1 MLHRETS
8 VTRKIDTR
16 QKHREAVMWSLLK
29 DFQLNVK
36 PKFEK
41 LYGPQRVPRL
51 LERLS
56 LLISRYNFIIK
67 RCSAEKPFWDEKSNI
82 LITYG
87 DMVSTDD
94 EPPLSTLHNFMKE
107 HLSESFTGVHILPF
121 FPYSSDDGFA
131 VIDFR
136 EVNPDLGSWKQI
148 EAIARDFTLM
158 VDLVLNHVS
167 SRSPWFEHYLSG
179 IAPEREYFI
188 EVDPDT
194 DLSAVVRPRTSPLLN
209 PAYTVYGERWVWTTF
224 SSDQIDLNYANPDL
238 LFEMLD
244 ILLSYISRGAR
255 VVRLDA
261 IAYLWKKIGTSCIN
275 LPETHEVVKLM
286 RALTDRVAPCVRI
299 LTETNLPHEE
309 NISYFGN
316 GDEAH
321 MVYQFPLPPLLLHTL
336 QSGSAKHLSAWA
348 ASLGEPPEGCGF
360 LNFTASHDGIGVRPL
375 EGILDDEEIAA
386 VVENVKKCGGLVS
399 ARTGEDGS
407 EKPYELNI
415 TWFDAMKDPDDLNNL
430 TAQIRRFMCSQAI
443 MLELRGIPAVYFHSL
458 TATANFHEGVEQTG
472 MNRTINRKKWRRDE
486 LETRLQDRDS
496 AASHVFRQYTKLLKI
511 RAGHKAFHP
520 DAPQEILELPEAL
533 FGVRR
538 IAQTGER
545 LTAISNVTGRPHTVS
560 VELVDPE
567 ASASDRLYDLIGG
580 KEISGELSLEPWQ
593 TCWLTGRKE
602 TEQGGLRHGQDN

>member
-1 MLHRETS
+1 
-8 VTRKIDTR
+8 
-16 QKHREAVMWSLLK
+16 MWSLHK
-29 DFQLNVK
+29 DFQLKVK

-41 LYGPQRVPRL
+41 LYGPERVPRL

-56 LLISRYNFIIK
+56 LLISRYSFLIK
-67 RCSAEKPFWDEKSNI
+67 RCSSEKPFWDEKSNI

-87 DMVSTDD
+87 DMVSADD
-94 EPPLSTLHNFMKE
+94 EPPLATLHKFLKE
-107 HLSESFTGVHILPF
+107 NLSDTFTGVHILPF

-131 VIDFR
+131 VMDFR
-136 EVNPDLGSWKQI
+136 EVNPDLGTWEHI

-167 SRSPWFEHYLSG
+167 SRSEWYEHYLSG

-188 EVDPDT
+188 EMEPDT
-194 DLSAVVRPRTSPLLN
+194 DLSAVVRPRTSPVLS

-244 ILLSYISRGAR
+244 ILLSYISKGAR
-255 VVRLDA
+255 VIRLDA

-286 RALTDRVAPCVRI
+286 RTLTDRVAPCVRI

-348 ASLGEPPEGCGF
+348 SSLGEPPEGCGF

-386 VVENVKKCGGLVS
+386 VVANVKKCGGLVS
-399 ARTGEDGS
+399 SRTGEDGK

-415 TWFDAMKDPDDLNNL
+415 TWFDAMKDPENTDNL
-430 TAQIRRFMCSQAI
+430 PAQIQRFMCSQAI
-443 MLELRGIPAVYFHSL
+443 MLALRGIPAVYFHSL
-458 TATANFHEGVEQTG
+458 TASGNFLEGVEQTG
-472 MNRTINRKKWRRDE
+472 MNRTINRRKFRRHE
-486 LETRLQDRDS
+486 LEARIGDSES
-496 AASHVFRQYTKLLKI
+496 AASHVFKSYKKLLQI
-511 RAGHKAFHP
+511 RASHRAFHP
-520 DAPQEILELPEAL
+520 DAPQDIMELPDSL

-545 LTAISNVTGRPHTVS
+545 LAAISNVTASPQTVS
-560 VELVDPE
+560 MEILEPE
-567 ASASDRLYDLIGG
+567 ADDSGIMHDLISG
-580 KEISGELSLEPWQ
+580 KEIKEKLELEPWQ
-593 TCWLTGRKE
+593 TYWLVKT
-602 TEQGGLRHGQDN
+602 

>member
-1 MLHRETS
+1 
-8 VTRKIDTR
+8 
-16 QKHREAVMWSLLK
+16 MWSLHK
-29 DFQLNVK
+29 DFQLKVK

-41 LYGPQRVPRL
+41 LYGPDRVPRL

-56 LLISRYNFIIK
+56 LLISRYNFLIK
-67 RCSAEKPFWDEKSNI
+67 RCSAERPFWDEKCNI

-94 EPPLSTLHNFMKE
+94 EPPLATLHGFLKD
-107 HLSESFTGVHILPF
+107 HLADTFTGVHILPF
-121 FPYSSDDGFA
+121 FPYSSDDGFS

-136 EVNPDLGSWKQI
+136 EVNPDLGTWEDI
-148 EAIARDFTLM
+148 ERIAHDFTLM

-167 SRSPWFEHYLSG
+167 SRSQWFEHYLSG
-179 IAPEREYFI
+179 IAPEREFFI
-188 EVDPDT
+188 EMDPDT
-194 DLSAVVRPRTSPLLN
+194 DLSSVVRPRTSPVLS

-244 ILLSYISRGAR
+244 ILLAYIARGAR
-255 VVRLDA
+255 IIRLDA
-261 IAYLWKKIGTSCIN
+261 IAYLWKKVGTSCIN

-309 NISYFGN
+309 NISYFGS

-336 QSGSAKHLSAWA
+336 QSGNAGHLSAWA

-375 EGILDDEEIAA
+375 EGILNDEEIAA

-399 ARTGEDGS
+399 SRTGEDGS

-415 TWFDAMKDPDDLNNL
+415 TWFDAMRDPEDPDNL

-458 TATANFHEGVEQTG
+458 TATGNFHEGVNQTG
-472 MNRTINRKKWRRDE
+472 MNRTINRRKWRRDE
-486 LETRLQDRDS
+486 LESRLEDRES
-496 AASHVFRQYTKLLKI
+496 AASHVFRSYKKLLGI

-520 DAPQEILELPEAL
+520 DATQEVMELPDTL
-533 FGVRR
+533 FGVKR
-538 IAQTGER
+538 IAETGER
-545 LTAISNVTGRPHTVS
+545 LAAVSNVTGKPQTIPL
-560 VELVDPE
+560 EALDPE
-567 ASASDRLYDLIGG
+567 LAASGKVQDLIS
-580 KEISGELSLEPWQ
+580 KKDINGEVALEPWQ
-593 TCWLTGRKE
+593 TCWIVTGEK
-602 TEQGGLRHGQDN
+602 